1 MNRRKIKK
9 QAKRFLAG
17 LPTRGIAFH
26 YEERYPMND
35 GSVLIIER
43 VPNSLRFHQEV
54 MRMLRGASHWDSPFI
69 VQIIER

>member
-26 YEERYPMND
+26 YEERYPRND
-35 GSVLIIER
+35 GSVLIVEK
-43 VPNSLRFHQEV
+43 VPNSLRFYQAV
-54 MRMLRGASHWDSPFI
+54 NKLTGPVSHWDSPFI